1 MVKGWEKETK
11 FYINSYKRLTVLS
24 PTGQLIELKN
34 PVKISDFWEYLYRN
48 KHQIGKVIDFTK
60 KLTID
65 ELNYRYAKLEII
77 IEDKKFR
84 VHKIEKLKDGVQIF
98 IKNSENSK
106 ISLISRDGD
115 TVVFGLEKCEKVLL
129 LLRS

>member
-106 ISLISRDGD
+106 ISLISRDGE